1 MGHSNILER
10 YQFFFPIGSAV
21 LRKVQLNLSTT
32 VTLGTEKS
40 AHCVERLKQESMYGL
55 SAKKKNSRCRGG
67 EDGGVAVSGEV
78 VVSGVSSVPTPYL
91 VCLEVKT
98 LLYKRTTF
106 MSGRLLC
113 PLLYAANRLSLRFLQ
128 LLIWISYGKSKLAPT
143 IQTSVNFRNS
153 PVLNLRSLKTYHF
166 QIWQFY

>member
-55 SAKKKNSRCRGG
+55 SAQKKLPLEVGG
-67 EDGGVAVSGEV
+67 TGGGVAVSGEV

-113 PLLYAANRLSLRFLQ
+113 PLLYAANRLSLRFFQ

>member
-1 MGHSNILER
+1 
-10 YQFFFPIGSAV
+10 
-21 LRKVQLNLSTT
+21 
-32 VTLGTEKS
+32 
-40 AHCVERLKQESMYGL
+40 MYGL
-55 SAKKKNSRCRGG
+55 SAKKNSRCRGG
-67 EDGGVAVSGEV
+67 GDGGGGVAVSGEV

-113 PLLYAANRLSLRFLQ
+113 PLLYAANRLSLRFFQ

>member
-55 SAKKKNSRCRGG
+55 SAKKKIAVVGGGGGRGG
-67 EDGGVAVSGEV
+67 GG
-78 VVSGVSSVPTPYL
+78 
-91 VCLEVKT
+91 
-98 LLYKRTTF
+98 R
-106 MSGRLLC
+106 
-113 PLLYAANRLSLRFLQ
+113 
-128 LLIWISYGKSKLAPT
+128 
-143 IQTSVNFRNS
+143 
-153 PVLNLRSLKTYHF
+153 
-166 QIWQFY
+166 